1 VNVTFAQD
9 RLESDLGF
17 SGAVYGRGDRPG
29 QLDREPRRVR
39 GALPR
44 RADEDATGST
54 DGGLL
59 TLAAI
64 LAVGSVLAT
73 RVAHDPAVERAR
85 RPSDRFSR
93 EPCVAAPKRVRSV
106 V

>member
-1 VNVTFAQD
+1 MK
-9 RLESDLGF
+9 
-17 SGAVYGRGDRPG
+17 
-29 QLDREPRRVR
+29 
-39 GALPR
+39 
-44 RADEDATGST
+44 DATGST

-64 LAVGSVLAT
+64 LVIGSVLAT

-85 RPSDRFSR
+85 RASDRFSR
-93 EPCVAAPKRVRSV
+93 QPRVAAPKRVRPV